1 MKSFIYRLFS
11 EEQLTELIKLQNQ
24 ITSDYL
30 EMLTIDSFAN
40 PYDDELIESI
50 GIFLQ
55 QNGIEHN
62 SKLTSLISKEIY
74 QESI

>member
-1 MKSFIYRLFS
+1 MESFIYRLFS
-11 EEQLTELIKLQNQ
+11 EEQVAELIKLQNE

-30 EMLTIDSFAN
+30 EMLAIDSFAS
-40 PYDDELIESI
+40 PCDDELIESI

-62 SKLTSLISKEIY
+62 SKLTTLISKEIY

>member
-30 EMLTIDSFAN
+30 ERLEIDTFAS
-40 PYDDELIESI
+40 PCDDELIEPI
-50 GIFLQ
+50 KTFLK
-55 QNGIEHN
+55 QNEIECD
-62 SKLTSLISKEIY
+62 STLIDYISKEIY